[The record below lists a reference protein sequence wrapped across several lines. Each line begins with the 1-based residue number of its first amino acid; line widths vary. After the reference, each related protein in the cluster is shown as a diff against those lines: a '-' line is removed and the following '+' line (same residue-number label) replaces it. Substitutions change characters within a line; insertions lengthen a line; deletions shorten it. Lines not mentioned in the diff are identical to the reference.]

1 MLTSSR
7 EKPPAP
13 RRRWRLSRWV
23 AGLAVAALLIVV
35 TATMTG
41 CDTMKPEDFADTEPT
56 LVLEEYFLGRTLAWG
71 IFEDRFGKLRRQFVV
86 DIEGTWDGET
96 LTLDEHFAY
105 ADGEKDR
112 RVWRIR
118 RLGEHSYE
126 GRADDI
132 IGVAT
137 GHAYGNALNWA
148 YDLDLKMG
156 ERSLKVHFNDWMW
169 LQPGGVLVNRAT
181 MSKWGFTLGEVTLFF
196 RKAEADEPMPSL
208 GESRLG
214 E

>member
-1 MLTSSR
+1 
-7 EKPPAP
+7 
-13 RRRWRLSRWV
+13 
-23 AGLAVAALLIVV
+23 
-35 TATMTG
+35 MTG
-41 CDTMKPEDFADTEPT
+41 FDAMKPKDFANTEPK

-71 IFEDRFGKLRRQFVV
+71 IFEDRFGSLRRQFVV

-96 LTLDEHFAY
+96 LTLDEHFDY
-105 ADGEKDR
+105 ADGETDR

-118 RLGEHSYE
+118 RLDNHTYE

-132 IGVAT
+132 IGTA
-137 GHAYGNALNWA
+137 GGQAYGNALNWA

-181 MSKWGFTLGEVTLFF
+181 MSKWGITLGTVTLFF
-196 RKAEADEPMPSL
+196 RKAEADEPMPRS

-214 E
+214 Q